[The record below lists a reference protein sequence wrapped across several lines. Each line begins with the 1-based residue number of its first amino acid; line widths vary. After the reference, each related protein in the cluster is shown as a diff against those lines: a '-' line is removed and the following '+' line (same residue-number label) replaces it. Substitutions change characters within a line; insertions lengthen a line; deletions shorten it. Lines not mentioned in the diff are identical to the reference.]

1 MTNPGPWP
9 PQPNRPMPPA
19 QWVPGPQPQWGG
31 PPQPNWAGAPSSW
44 GGPPIPPNLPPYG
57 WQPHEPRRAPRTWL
71 LPVLLAIAV
80 GIGGLGYWGY
90 SRYQSKQQLAGI
102 RNTVEAFAEA
112 SDTADTTKLASMMCE
127 EERAQFVDGFEG
139 QPNDGPIAPA
149 TRQPV
154 NIGAINV
161 KDNTA
166 TVEVTRPPSAM
177 VTLKLKRENR
187 TWKLCNPS

>member
-1 MTNPGPWP
+1 
-9 PQPNRPMPPA
+9 
-19 QWVPGPQPQWGG
+19 
-31 PPQPNWAGAPSSW
+31 
-44 GGPPIPPNLPPYG
+44 
-57 WQPHEPRRAPRTWL
+57 
-71 LPVLLAIAV
+71 VLLAIAV

-127 EERAQFVDGFEG
+127 EEEAQFVDGFEG